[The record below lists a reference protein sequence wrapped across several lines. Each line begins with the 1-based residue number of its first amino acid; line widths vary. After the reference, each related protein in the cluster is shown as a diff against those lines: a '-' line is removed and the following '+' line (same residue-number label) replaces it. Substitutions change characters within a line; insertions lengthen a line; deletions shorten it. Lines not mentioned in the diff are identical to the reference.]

1 MAFDIEKFLPFTF
14 SNLRNKHCQEVSKW
28 QQKFSISNDKHFFFI
43 TNGSI
48 LFAISSFAILIEE
61 ITSCAD
67 SGTKKK
73 VLQEI
78 D

>member
-1 MAFDIEKFLPFTF
+1 MPGGIQMATKIFNF
-14 SNLRNKHCQEVSKW
+14 KW
-28 QQKFSISNDKHFFFI
+28 QTFVFI